1 MSAPWTVAALL
12 AVVLVVV
19 LLVGS
24 IRERAARRRASAQ
37 DASARAEA
45 DALRLRLEQLEARV
59 GETERAPGRSP
70 EATHPSRPAEQTDP
84 AEHVITLLGQE
95 KPGAPDDGARIPAT
109 VPPSLFAD
117 LVLREGV
124 VQVAALAA
132 GVRRA
137 LAPEQRHRVRLEMR
151 REVKRSRKQRRTEVR
166 EARRALADR
175 QRSAA

>member
-12 AVVLVVV
+12 AVLLVSV
-19 LLVGS
+19 LLAVSVRGRS
-24 IRERAARRRASAQ
+24 GRRAAARRAAA
-37 DASARAEA
+37 DRAEA
-45 DALRLRLEQLEARV
+45 EDLRSRLAQLEARV
-59 GETERAPGRSP
+59 ARTERVHRQ
-70 EATHPSRPAEQTDP
+70 EADEPAG
-84 AEHVITLLGQE
+84 HLITLLGHEEAAAEDEQV
-95 KPGAPDDGARIPAT
+95 PPPAT
-109 VPPSLFAD
+109 TVPASLFAD

-151 REVKRSRKQRRTEVR
+151 REVKRARKQRRTEVR